1 MEEVLSALVA
11 IKKELDEQRLEIR
24 DTGKNVTEQVT
35 NNINTLLEEK
45 FKTWEHKHE
54 KLKEIVE
61 DQEKRLYFLEKQEK
75 KRNLVFFGI
84 EESETSYA
92 SLERNIINWIE
103 QYFNI
108 KLTYSDIQ
116 EVKIGKKSQRPRPI
130 VVIFS
135 TLGTKIKILKH
146 KEALKDTPYYFKE
159 DYPKQVLQKR
169 RELQEQVKM
178 EREKGNIV
186 KIKYDKLV
194 ILKPNQKRQLHTSP
208 TNDSQAQSDA
218 SSNVNKKKQ
227 NVKNSLFST

>member
-24 DTGKNVTEQVT
+24 DTGKNVTEQ
-35 NNINTLLEEK
+35 
-45 FKTWEHKHE
+45 
-54 KLKEIVE
+54 
-61 DQEKRLYFLEKQEK
+61 
-75 KRNLVFFGI
+75 
-84 EESETSYA
+84 ESETSYA

-116 EVKIGKKSQRPRPI
+116 EVKRIGKKSQRPRPI

-218 SSNVNKKKQ
+218 SSNVNKKIKMLKTHSSVRRSNSVSESVLKPSMLNFLVNKKVSNTTPEQDIQ
-227 NVKNSLFST
+227 NKEKNL

>member
-35 NNINTLLEEK
+35 HNINTLLEEK

-54 KLKEIVE
+54 ILKEIVE

-84 EESETSYA
+84 VESET
-92 SLERNIINWIE
+92 E
-103 QYFNI
+103 
-108 KLTYSDIQ
+108 
-116 EVKIGKKSQRPRPI
+116 
-130 VVIFS
+130 
-135 TLGTKIKILKH
+135 
-146 KEALKDTPYYFKE
+146 E

-178 EREKGNIV
+178 EREKGTIV

-208 TNDSQAQSDA
+208 TNDSQTQSDA
-218 SSNVNKKKQ
+218 SSNVNKKNKVLKTHSSVRRSNSVSESVLKPSMLNFLVNKKVSNTTPEQ
-227 NVKNSLFST
+227 DIENREKNL